1 MQKQV
6 EIEYL
11 EKEEYLEEE
20 SKVNQEILRL
30 LKSLNRMNLSKEASK
45 VGNILKMSQDVDFQ
59 SHLKVTDDDIYRISQ
74 DIAYRGKIRES
85 LAKKYKIKPDYMN
98 IIGDKEIM
106 TLKFYVND
114 QKINPNV
121 KSKYFGKAKEL
132 LKFVFDFDKVY
143 DFTQQIFDTSGKQD
157 FGYGSQDMASNRR
170 RSPQKEVPSQNI
182 ETRRDL
188 KTQNVKETPASSDV
202 NVEVDLKNF
211 SSSEKRVIVDF
222 LNKNPRAKVSREEKL
237 STYSYPDSRFAII
250 TEYRQLKFLC
260 VSGKLSGMVIDKEST
275 ISARIQEDGG
285 YVSSDIGLYQALSA
299 EMNYMLDSAVNRAS
313 SKVIYNDNKELYRD
327 VRLPSRKHITD
338 SAMLLMKIEKSA
350 KRNSQ
355 GRGPEETF
363 EISKPM
369 VLFCKSQDR
378 IGRPAPY
385 YCTKWEFVHKG
396 TVTVTAEGK
405 IIGLKLGAINV
416 ASNKAYMEGPE
427 NIDIGLEALSDLLD
441 SIDVRLFN
449 LESVIEDLQAK

>member
-1 MQKQV
+1 MQRQV

-11 EKEEYLEEE
+11 EKEEYLEEDNAM
-20 SKVNQEILRL
+20 NQEILRL
-30 LKSLNRMNLSKEASK
+30 LKSLNRMNLSKEASR
-45 VGNILKMSQDVDFQ
+45 VGNILKMSQDIDFQ

-85 LAKKYKIKPDYMN
+85 LAKKYNIKPDYMN

-121 KSKYFGKAKEL
+121 KSKYFYKAKEL

-143 DFTQQIFDTSGKQD
+143 DFTQQVFDTSGKQD
-157 FGYGSQDMASNRR
+157 SDYVGRDMASNRR
-170 RSPQKEVPSQNI
+170 RSPQKEVLPSKTETSRDLDAQNI
-182 ETRRDL
+182 EEVPVSPDA
-188 KTQNVKETPASSDV
+188 TPEV
-202 NVEVDLKNF
+202 NLNNF
-211 SSSEKRVIVDF
+211 SASEKRVIVDF
-222 LNKNPRAKVSREEKL
+222 LNKNPRARVSREEKL

-250 TEYRQLKFLC
+250 TENRQLKFLC

-275 ISARIQEDGG
+275 TPGRIQEAGG
-285 YVSSDIGLYQALSA
+285 YVSSNLGLYRALSA
-299 EMNYMLDSAVNRAS
+299 EMTYVLDSAVGRTS
-313 SKVIYNDNKELYRD
+313 SKVIYNDNKELYRNIN
-327 VRLPSRKHITD
+327 LPSRKHITD

-396 TVTVTAEGK
+396 TVTVTSEGE
-405 IIGLKLGAINV
+405 IIGLKLGSINV
-416 ASNKAYMEGPE
+416 ASNKAYMEGPD
-427 NIDIGLEALSDLLD
+427 NVDIGLESLSDLLD